1 MSIKDRVDS
10 IVSQLNE
17 KKGGDIEVLNLEG
30 VDYIADV
37 VIIATSLSG
46 KHTISLAY
54 HLKDELKRSGES
66 ILHIDESERW
76 VVIDI
81 GDIIVHIMSAEY
93 RELYSVESFLKELL
107 GR

>member
-10 IVSQLNE
+10 IVSQLND

-46 KHTISLAY
+46 KHTSPS
-54 HLKDELKRSGES
+54 HTT
-66 ILHIDESERW
+66 
-76 VVIDI
+76 
-81 GDIIVHIMSAEY
+81 
-93 RELYSVESFLKELL
+93 
-107 GR
+107 